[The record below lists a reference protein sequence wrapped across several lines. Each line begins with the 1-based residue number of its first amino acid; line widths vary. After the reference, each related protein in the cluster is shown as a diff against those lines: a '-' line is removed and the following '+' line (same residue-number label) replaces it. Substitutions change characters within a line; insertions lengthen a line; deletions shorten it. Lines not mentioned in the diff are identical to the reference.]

1 MQHRRTHTRSAALL
15 LALLFAMLVAMLVAS
30 AARLPA
36 QAHESWPL
44 VGALPFANSVVGDE
58 RVALNPLTSGVPEL
72 ILIEL
77 ARNPAIRTVE
87 PERLR
92 RVLASQRLDPQGR
105 LDDEAASRIGR
116 ILGAQWVI
124 RGTFTGD
131 GHGTIRIA
139 AYMVDVATAQ
149 VEHTASAEGKQAI
162 LAALIGQISEHLG
175 NDMHLAELPK
185 DGKRA
190 HDVVQKA
197 SYQTTL
203 MFARAIEARD
213 AGRLQQAITM
223 LQQLLA
229 DEPEYEPAQ
238 NELTRLHSDRGR

>member
-1 MQHRRTHTRSAALL
+1 MRRRRSNTR
-15 LALLFAMLVAMLVAS
+15 FTAMLVATLVAS
-30 AARLPA
+30 AVRLPA
-36 QAHESWPL
+36 QHPESWPL
-44 VGALPFANSVVGDE
+44 VGALPFANSVVGEE
-58 RVALNPLTSGVPEL
+58 RVALNPLISGIPEL
-72 ILIEL
+72 MLIEL
-77 ARNPAIRTVE
+77 SRNPALRTVE
-87 PERLR
+87 PQRLH
-92 RVLASQRLDPQGR
+92 RVLASQKLDPQGR
-105 LDDEAASRIGR
+105 LDDEAASHIGR

-149 VEHTASAEGKQAI
+149 VEHTASAEGKQAN
-162 LAALIGQISEHLG
+162 LAALIGQLSEHLG
-175 NDMHLAELPK
+175 HDMHLAELPK
-185 DGKRA
+185 DGKLARELT
-190 HDVVQKA
+190 QKA

-213 AGRLQQAITM
+213 AGRVQQAIAM

>member
-1 MQHRRTHTRSAALL
+1 MRRRRSNTR
-15 LALLFAMLVAMLVAS
+15 FTAMLVATLVAS
-30 AARLPA
+30 AVRLPA
-36 QAHESWPL
+36 QHPESWPL
-44 VGALPFANSVVGDE
+44 VGALPFANSVVGEE
-58 RVALNPLTSGVPEL
+58 RVALNPLISGIPEL
-72 ILIEL
+72 MLIEL
-77 ARNPAIRTVE
+77 SRNPALRTVE
-87 PERLR
+87 PQRLH
-92 RVLASQRLDPQGR
+92 RVLASQKLDPQGR
-105 LDDEAASRIGR
+105 LDDEAASHIGR

-149 VEHTASAEGKQAI
+149 VEHTASAEGKQAN
-162 LAALIGQISEHLG
+162 LAALIGQLSEHLG
-175 NDMHLAELPK
+175 HDMHLAELPK
-185 DGKRA
+185 DGKQARELT
-190 HDVVQKA
+190 QKA

-213 AGRLQQAITM
+213 AGRVQQAIAM

>member
-1 MQHRRTHTRSAALL
+1 MRRRRSNTR
-15 LALLFAMLVAMLVAS
+15 FIAMLVATLVATLVAS
-30 AARLPA
+30 AVRLPA
-36 QAHESWPL
+36 QRSESWPL
-44 VGALPFANSVVGDE
+44 VGALPFANSVVGEE
-58 RVALNPLTSGVPEL
+58 RVALNPLISGIPEL

-77 ARNPAIRTVE
+77 SRNPALRTVE
-87 PERLR
+87 PQRLH
-92 RVLASQRLDPQGR
+92 RVLASQKLDPQGR
-105 LDDEAASRIGR
+105 LDDEAASHIGR

-149 VEHTASAEGKQAI
+149 VEHTASAEGKQAN
-162 LAALIGQISEHLG
+162 LAALIGQLSEHLG
-175 NDMHLAELPK
+175 HDMHLAELPK
-185 DGKRA
+185 DGKQARELT
-190 HDVVQKA
+190 QKA

-213 AGRLQQAITM
+213 AGRVQQAIAM

>member
-1 MQHRRTHTRSAALL
+1 MSRRSSNRLTVML
-15 LALLFAMLVAMLVAS
+15 LATLVTS
-30 AARLPA
+30 AVRLSA
-36 QAHESWPL
+36 QQHESWPL

-58 RVALNPLTSGVPEL
+58 HVALNPLISGVPEL

-77 ARNPAIRTVE
+77 SRNPALRTVE
-87 PERLR
+87 PARLR
-92 RVLASQRLDPQGR
+92 RVLASQKVDAQGR
-105 LDDEAASRIGR
+105 IDDEAASHAGR
-116 ILGAQWVI
+116 ILGAQWMI

-139 AYMVDVATAQ
+139 AYVVDVATAQ
-149 VEHTASAEGKQAI
+149 VEHTASAEGKQAN
-162 LAALIGQISEHLG
+162 LASLIGQLSEHLSH
-175 NDMHLAELPK
+175 DMHLAELPK

-190 HDVVQKA
+190 HELTQKA

-203 MFARAIEARD
+203 LFARAIEARD
-213 AGRLQQAITM
+213 AGRVQQAITM

-229 DEPEYEPAQ
+229 DSPEYEPAQ